1 MIHPSHNRAA
11 MRAHGRC
18 ALVLAVLLAL
28 PMAAEAAPDGTEPP
42 AARPAGYNDSGAQLR
57 RTRQYLEE
65 QQARERLAKENNT
78 AGVEGADVPEAQQGG
93 NISFPLM

>member
-1 MIHPSHNRAA
+1 MMIHPSHNRAA

-42 AARPAGYNDSGAQLR
+42 AARPAGYHDSGAD
-57 RTRQYLEE
+57 
-65 QQARERLAKENNT
+65 
-78 AGVEGADVPEAQQGG
+78 G
-93 NISFPLM
+93 